1 MEENMTRPRILALV
15 VFLSAL
21 ALALMWMPTFAP
33 ETAGTEAKQ
42 TDLQGVSP
50 TPCGGD
56 SDSAEVFAI
65 QVPNACSVS
74 ESPAV
79 FLAAKPGR
87 LGYCKCGCGA
97 RCRTSADC
105 GGSACVAFI
114 TCC

>member
-1 MEENMTRPRILALV
+1 MARPRILALV
-15 VFLSAL
+15 VFISAL
-21 ALALMWMPTFAP
+21 ALVLMWMPAVAP
-33 ETAGTEAKQ
+33 ESDGTVAKRVEIQ
-42 TDLQGVSP
+42 DVSP
-50 TPCGGD
+50 NPCGGD
-56 SDSAEVFAI
+56 FDLA
-65 QVPNACSVS
+65 QVLPIPVADACSAS
-74 ESPAV
+74 ESPVV

>member
-1 MEENMTRPRILALV
+1 MTRPRILAMV
-15 VFLSAL
+15 IFLSAA
-21 ALALMWMPTFAP
+21 ALALLWMPALAP
-33 ETAGTEAKQ
+33 DNSQMAAKQ
-42 TDLQGVSP
+42 TESQRLSP
-50 TPCGGD
+50 TPWEDD

-65 QVPNACSVS
+65 QVPYACSVS
-74 ESPAV
+74 ESPEA
-79 FLAAKPGR
+79 FFAAKPGR